1 MATKKKATQTA
12 EPPTARRSKKPG
24 YGSISFGL
32 LVLLLCAAALQ
43 TLLETERGAETT
55 VFELGAIAIGVTTV
69 IGVFLF
75 ASWRR
80 IYRYLASADAAVVV
94 LLALMFA
101 TILGTVVLQGVD
113 DTTFRIRYPNVAPL
127 WLALHVDD
135 MFHSLPFALL
145 LVLLAITS
153 TITVVRR
160 RVSFKKWRHIGLL
173 ISHISVLIILLG
185 GLIGSFTGARGMM
198 HLLVGQAGESYMTE
212 PKGGKAP
219 ALEELGFAVRLDKFE
234 LDHYDPEFKF
244 YTYEELPESD
254 GWKVVSAEEPK
265 VGESVGRT
273 RGDKATTVTVKK
285 LYRSIHRSSKGGDRH
300 IVTMKSGETVDVKVG
315 QVLELGDGN
324 KATIT
329 DYFADFV
336 IDMKTR
342 QVYSRTEE
350 PNNPT
355 LEVKL
360 TDANGGE
367 STVYLFGRPDMRNAG
382 HGNAAG
388 LTYAMVAGPM
398 ELVDDPNGELNPAAE
413 VEIRWADGSKESAM
427 LFAANSKPIDL
438 GDGRVLVYREKPEM
452 IKNYRST
459 LTVVQNGRDVM
470 TQEIR
475 VNDPMYFGEYAFYQA
490 NFDPKN
496 PSYSGIEV
504 VKDKGLG
511 LVTFGL
517 WALIV
522 GVFHTIALR
531 NWKPWWERGP
541 RNAVPTGGNEVEVA
555 A

>member
-1 MATKKKATQTA
+1 MASTKKTR
-12 EPPTARRSKKPG
+12 EPAPSPARNKKPG

-32 LVLLLCAAALQ
+32 LMLMLSAAGLQ
-43 TLLETERGAETT
+43 TLLETERGVETT
-55 VFELGAIAIGVTTV
+55 LVELLVIAAGVTTV
-69 IGVFLF
+69 VGVFLF

-94 LLALMFA
+94 LVALMLA
-101 TILGTVVLQGVD
+101 TVLGTVVLQEVD
-113 DTTFRIRYPNVAPL
+113 EATFRSRYPNFGTF

-135 MFHSLPFALL
+135 IFHSLPFALL
-145 LVLLAITS
+145 LGLLALTS

-160 RVSFKKWRHIGLL
+160 RMSFKKWRHMGLL
-173 ISHISVLIILLG
+173 ISHISVLIILVG
-185 GLIGSFTGARGMM
+185 GLIGSLAGKRGMM
-198 HLLVGQAGESYMTE
+198 HLLVGQAGDGYMTTV
-212 PKGGKAP
+212 KGDKAS
-219 ALEELGFAVRLDKFE
+219 ERVDLGFQVRLDKFE

-244 YTYEELPESD
+244 YTYEELPETD
-254 GWKVVSAEEPK
+254 GWKVVSAEEPE
-265 VGESVGRT
+265 VGASVGRA
-273 RGDKATTVTVKK
+273 RGDARTTVTVKK
-285 LYRSIHRSSKGGDRH
+285 LYHSITRKSIGPDKHTVTLKDGRS
-300 IVTMKSGETVDVKVG
+300 VDVTVG
-315 QVLELGDGN
+315 QHIPLPDGG

-329 DYFADFV
+329 DYFPDFV
-336 IDMKTR
+336 IDMESR
-342 QVYSRTEE
+342 QVYSRSAD

-360 TDANGGE
+360 TDARGGE
-367 STVYLFGRPDMRNAG
+367 STVYLFGREELRKAG

-388 LTYAMVAGPM
+388 LMYALTPGPS
-398 ELVDDPNGELNPAAE
+398 ELADDPDGKPNPAAE
-413 VEIRWADGSKESAM
+413 VEIGWPNGKKETA
-427 LFAANSKPIDL
+427 LLLAASPKPIDL

-470 TQEIR
+470 TQEIK
-475 VNDPMYFGEYAFYQA
+475 VNHPMYFGEFAFYQA

-504 VKDKGLG
+504 VKDPGLG

-531 NWKPWWERGP
+531 NWKPWWERGARTVTP
-541 RNAVPTGGNEVEVA
+541 ARGSEVEVA